1 MTSIT
6 TNRQKEQDN
15 KNNSNDENTSN
26 DSLLLMADSFEDQA
40 PLLNIIDDDL
50 IRDNPVL
57 ANDIPLRLR
66 SSTTHCHVPDDK
78 FDYGARNR
86 LIIVLILCVTFMVIE
101 IIGMFMCIES
111 NKNKRLLL
119 FI

>member
-1 MTSIT
+1 MSLIT
-6 TNRQKEQDN
+6 TTRREEQCS
-15 KNNSNDENTSN
+15 KNNCNDENTSD
-26 DSLLLMADSFEDQA
+26 DSLLLMADYIEEKA
-40 PLLNIIDDDL
+40 PLLNIIDDDFGRDGL
-50 IRDNPVL
+50 ISS
-57 ANDIPLRLR
+57 NDIPLQPRL
-66 SSTTHCHVPDDK
+66 STSHCHVPDDK